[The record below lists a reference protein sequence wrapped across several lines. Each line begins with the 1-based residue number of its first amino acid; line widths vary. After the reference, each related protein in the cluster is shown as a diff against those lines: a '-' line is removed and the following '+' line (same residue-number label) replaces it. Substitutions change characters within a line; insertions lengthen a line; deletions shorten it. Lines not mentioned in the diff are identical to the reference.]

1 MRPISI
7 LALQENDENVQFHM
21 DCIINCETSD
31 IEATGLEL
39 PLGNAKVEIVRT
51 QFDSKMAKLL
61 SGAGGAQCQLCT
73 ARFSQIHD
81 KEFVREG

>member
-7 LALQENDENVQFHM
+7 LALQENDENVRFLM
-21 DCIINCETSD
+21 DRIINSETSD

-39 PLGNAKVEIVRT
+39 TLGNAKVEIVRT

-61 SGAGGAQCQLCT
+61 SGAGGAQCQPMYGHIF
-73 ARFSQIHD
+73 ANP
-81 KEFVREG
+81 